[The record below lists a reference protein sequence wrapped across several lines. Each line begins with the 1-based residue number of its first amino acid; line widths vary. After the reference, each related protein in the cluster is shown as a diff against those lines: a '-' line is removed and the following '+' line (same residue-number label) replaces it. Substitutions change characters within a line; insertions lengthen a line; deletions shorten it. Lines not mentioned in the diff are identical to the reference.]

1 MKKAWLWLLM
11 LFFVGRV
18 LPVEAS
24 LGTVG
29 GYLSPSTNNVR
40 IGDKFSTKIMF
51 DAGTNKLS
59 SISLGL
65 GVDTTK
71 VKVEKVSLNPSVFNG
86 LFLNEESG
94 GVVSLFGTISKPR
107 ADLPIG
113 VFEVGTISMEAVAA
127 GTVSVAIKTFEVV
140 GPSTT
145 NDYNYGLNWQKG
157 SIIVTSDGLVGNG
170 TDGVLKF
177 KTTFAGVVSSAQ
189 CASNWSVGLSVMRGT
204 SGKSY
209 KNVPLTPVGEYQ
221 GRKVYEGQVTLTGLV
236 AGGGLGVFL
245 KGPRHLQ
252 MKYGVDDQVE
262 FYNQSEGKISV
273 TASSATTPVHDFTK
287 YPLMAG
293 DVTGPEDEGQ
303 DGVVDGLDFSYVKTE
318 VNKRLEGDNMLAD
331 LNGNCKLESQD
342 LTLLM
347 LAMKD
352 KQEQLY

>member
-1 MKKAWLWLLM
+1 M
-11 LFFVGRV
+11 
-18 LPVEAS
+18 
-24 LGTVG
+24 
-29 GYLSPSTNNVR
+29 
-40 IGDKFSTKIMF
+40 
-51 DAGTNKLS
+51 
-59 SISLGL
+59 
-65 GVDTTK
+65 
-71 VKVEKVSLNPSVFNG
+71 
-86 LFLNEESG
+86 
-94 GVVSLFGTISKPR
+94 
-107 ADLPIG
+107 
-113 VFEVGTISMEAVAA
+113 
-127 GTVSVAIKTFEVV
+127 
-140 GPSTT
+140 
-145 NDYNYGLNWQKG
+145 
-157 SIIVTSDGLVGNG
+157 
-170 TDGVLKF
+170 
-177 KTTFAGVVSSAQ
+177 
-189 CASNWSVGLSVMRGT
+189 
-204 SGKSY
+204 
-209 KNVPLTPVGEYQ
+209 
-221 GRKVYEGQVTLTGLV
+221 V